1 MMSRQLRF
9 AFAAALLIPACGG
22 SQNPPAEPPPPP
34 PPPAAA
40 APAGSATPAAQVS
53 ATSAPAATGTAKSE
67 PAPATTPKPAVRFT
81 GAFATPESVFYDEAA
96 DRYLVSNVN
105 GKPYEA
111 DGNGFISVLSPDG
124 TVTTPKWIAGGVKK
138 AKLDAPK
145 GMGIAQGILYVAD
158 ITVVRRFDAK
168 DGTPKGDIPIE
179 GSTFLNDIS
188 TTPDG
193 RVYVSD
199 SGLKGGAN
207 GFEPTGTDAV
217 YIIEKGKPRAIAKMK
232 DLGNPNGLL
241 ATDTGVLVVTFGS
254 GELYRLD
261 NEGKRK
267 DITPIPEGMLDGIVA
282 LEDSL
287 LISSWKASAIYRGKL
302 HGNFEVV
309 VPNVKAPADIGFD
322 KKRSRV
328 LVPRFTE
335 DVVEAYDLK

>member
-1 MMSRQLRF
+1 MMSQRLRLV
-9 AFAAALLIPACGG
+9 FAAALLMPACGG
-22 SQNPPAEPPPPP
+22 SQSPPPEPPAPP

-40 APAGSATPAAQVS
+40 APAASATPAAQVS
-53 ATSAPAATGTAKSE
+53 PTPPLDPAQAE
-67 PAPATTPKPAVRFT
+67 PAPAATPKPAVRFT
-81 GAFATPESVFYDEAA
+81 GAFATPESVFYDEAG
-96 DRYLVSNVN
+96 DRYLVSNIN

-111 DGNGFISVLSPDG
+111 DGNGYITVLSPDG
-124 TVTTPKWIAGGVKK
+124 SVTNPKWIAGGVKK

-145 GMGIAQGILYVAD
+145 GMAIAAGVLYVAD
-158 ITVVRRFDAK
+158 ITVVRKFDVK

-179 GSTFLNDIS
+179 GATFLNDVS
-188 TTPDG
+188 ATPDG

-199 SGLKGGAN
+199 SGLKGGAS
-207 GFEPTGTDAV
+207 GLEPTGTDAV
-217 YIIEKGKPRAIAKMK
+217 YIIEKGKVRPVAKMK
-232 DLGNPNGLL
+232 DLGGPNGVL
-241 ATDTGVLVVTFGS
+241 ATDTGVLVVTFGT

-282 LEDSL
+282 VQDSL
-287 LISSWKASAIYRGKL
+287 LISSWKASAIYKGKL
-302 HGNFEVV
+302 HGTFEVV
-309 VPNVKAPADIGFD
+309 IPNVKSPADIGFD

>member
-1 MMSRQLRF
+1 MKSQHLRF

-22 SQNPPAEPPPPP
+22 SQSPSPEPPAPPPA
-34 PPPAAA
+34 PAAA
-40 APAGSATPAAQVS
+40 APTGSATPAAQVTQTPPA
-53 ATSAPAATGTAKSE
+53 ATAAPESAPATA
-67 PAPATTPKPAVRFT
+67 PKPAVRFT
-81 GAFATPESVFYDEAA
+81 GFSTPESVLHDEAN

-124 TVTTPKWIAGGVKK
+124 QVTNAKWIAGGVKK

-145 GMGIAQGILYVAD
+145 GMAITGGILYVAD
-158 ITVVRRFDAK
+158 ITVVRKFDAK

-188 TTPDG
+188 VTPDG
-193 RVYVSD
+193 RLYVSD
-199 SGLKGGAN
+199 SGFKGGAN

-217 YIIEKGKPRAIAKMK
+217 YVIEKGKPRPIAKMK
-232 DLGNPNGLL
+232 DLGGPNGLL
-241 ATDTGVLVVTFGS
+241 ATDNGVLVVTFGT

-282 LEDSL
+282 IDDSL
-287 LISSWKASAIYRGKL
+287 LVSSWKASAVYRGKL
-302 HGNFEVV
+302 HGTFEVV
-309 VPNVKAPADIGFD
+309 VPNVKNPADIGFD
-322 KKRSRV
+322 KKRSRL

-335 DVVEAYDLK
+335 DAVEAYDIK